1 MKVACIG
8 LGQMGGPIADHVIA
22 AGFDV
27 AVVDLNEQAVAARVA
42 NGATAAAT
50 PAQAA
55 IDADVISITVFSD
68 AQLLEVVSGAN
79 GVLQTAKSGA
89 VIAIH
94 TTALV
99 ETIRLLSEQA
109 AAKNVGVVDAG
120 ISGGESGAKN
130 GTLLLLV
137 GGDPEHVESVQ
148 PVLSTFAKEVVYAG
162 PLGTGMA
169 LKLARNAIGYAW
181 MLAVHEAMEF
191 AVRAGVDPKLIRHAI
206 EQAAV
211 FDQALVPLNLG
222 GPEPFPAD
230 APGLEMFHH
239 TVNLAQKDLENAIA
253 LAQSVG
259 GSVPLLELTQLQ
271 FAKAVR
277 LPLAE

>member
-27 AVVDLNEQAVAARVA
+27 AVVDLNEESVARRVA
-42 NGATAAAT
+42 NGARAAAT
-50 PAQAA
+50 PADAA
-55 IDADVISITVFSD
+55 DGADVISITVFSD
-68 AQLLEVVSGAN
+68 AQLIDVVCGPN
-79 GVLQTAKSGA
+79 GILQNAKDGA
-89 VIAIH
+89 VIAVH

-99 ETIRLLSEQA
+99 ETIRYLAEQA
-109 AAKNVGVVDAG
+109 SSQNVHVVDAG
-120 ISGGESGAKN
+120 ISGGESGAVA

-137 GGDPEHVESVQ
+137 GGDSDDVEKVR

-181 MLAVHEAMEF
+181 MLSIHEAMEF

-211 FDQALVPLNLG
+211 VDQALVPLNLG
-222 GPEPFPAD
+222 GPEPFPD
-230 APGLEMFHH
+230 DTPGLEMFHH
-239 TVNLAQKDLENAIA
+239 TVKLAQKDLENAIA
-253 LAQSVG
+253 LAESVG